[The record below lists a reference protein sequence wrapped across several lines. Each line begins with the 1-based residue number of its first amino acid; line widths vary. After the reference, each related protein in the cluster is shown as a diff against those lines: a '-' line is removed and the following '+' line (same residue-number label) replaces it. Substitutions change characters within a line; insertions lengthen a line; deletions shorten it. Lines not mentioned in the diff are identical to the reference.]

1 MSKARP
7 VVAVLYDFDGTLA
20 PGNMQEHAFIP
31 DIGMKAKDFWEES
44 NRLARENEMDGI
56 LAYMYFM
63 LHKAKAMD
71 KRITR
76 EAFVNYGR
84 NVELFPGVSDF
95 FTRMNSYGSERGLEI
110 QHYIISSGLKELIE
124 GTSIAG
130 AFKNIFA
137 SYFYYDVNGT
147 AVWPAVA
154 LNYTSK
160 TQFLFRI
167 NKGCL
172 DIWDG
177 KSVNQYMTEEQ
188 RPVKFRNMIYL
199 GDGDTDIPCM
209 KLVKSNGGHSIAVYK
224 PGSSRKDANRLI
236 DENRVDFVAP
246 ADYNE
251 NKEIDAIVRTI
262 IDQIA
267 AEEKLSEYNLAA
279 KRKTDQKDFIPSK

>member
-1 MSKARP
+1 MTRSTP
-7 VVAVLYDFDGTLA
+7 VVALLYDFDGTLA

-44 NRLARENEMDGI
+44 NKLARANEMDGI

-63 LHKAKAMD
+63 LHKATAMD

-84 NVELFPGVSDF
+84 NVDLFPGVSNF
-95 FTRMNSYGSERGLEI
+95 FARMNAYGNERGLEV

-130 AFKNIFA
+130 VFKKIFA
-137 SYFYYDVNGT
+137 SYFFYDVNGT

-172 DIWDG
+172 DISDN
-177 KSVNQYMTEEQ
+177 KSVNQYMAEEQ

-199 GDGDTDIPCM
+199 GDGETDIPCM
-209 KLVKSNGGHSIAVYK
+209 KLVKSNGGYSIAVYK
-224 PGSSRKDANRLI
+224 PGGSRKGANRLI
-236 DENRVDFVAP
+236 DENRVNFVAP

-251 NKEIDAIVRTI
+251 SKDIDMIVKTI

-267 AEEKLSEYNLAA
+267 AHEKLAGYNLAA
-279 KRKTDQKDFIPSK
+279 KRKTDQKASVPSK